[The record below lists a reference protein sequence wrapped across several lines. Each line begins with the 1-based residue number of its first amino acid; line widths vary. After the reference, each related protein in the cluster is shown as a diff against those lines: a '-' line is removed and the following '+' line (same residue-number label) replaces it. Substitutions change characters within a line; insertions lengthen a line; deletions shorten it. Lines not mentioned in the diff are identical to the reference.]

1 MKDVQLRIRDLLVP
15 SGEPVSDEPAPV
27 VRRRRVVVAATL
39 ALGAAILGGTL
50 GSAPGSRGFYLF
62 GGLLAATWLVGS
74 VASGPVSLG
83 RRGGVSTAGREIV
96 YPIVL
101 GFLAYVLFV
110 GAGLVVKRIPV
121 LEGALD
127 DILVRADTGP
137 AMAVLAIA
145 LFNGLA
151 EEVFFRGAL
160 HTALGENR
168 PALYSTLAYVAVT
181 VATLNPALVLAAAVM
196 GTIFALERMA
206 THGVLAPILTHL
218 TWSSLMF
225 LAFPR

>member
-1 MKDVQLRIRDLLVP
+1 MRIRDLLVP
-15 SGEPVSDEPAPV
+15 SSEPARDEPASV
-27 VRRRRVVVAATL
+27 VRRRRVVVGATL
-39 ALGAAILGGTL
+39 AVGAAILGGTL
-50 GSAPGSRGFYLF
+50 GSPPGSRGFYIF
-62 GGLLAATWLVGS
+62 GGLLAATWLIGS
-74 VASGPVSLG
+74 MASGPVALG
-83 RRGGVSTAGREIV
+83 RRGGVATEGREIV
-96 YPIVL
+96 YPILLGVL
-101 GFLAYVLFV
+101 AFGFFV
-110 GAGLVVKRIPV
+110 VAGLVAKRIPV

-127 DILVRADTGP
+127 DVLARADAGP
-137 AMAVLAIA
+137 AAAVLAIA

-181 VATLNPALVLAAAVM
+181 VATMNPALVLAAAVM

-225 LAFPR
+225 FAFPR